1 MGNIHP
7 ADHPNGDRADIVTAV
22 IPGLIMSDERAGDG
36 IGAVASTMRII
47 AAPKHPGRDPVSVHI
62 VDELVS
68 VLRGEDGLAP
78 RLAAVLDRL
87 RTSATRLDASR
98 RTHQVTDQETADT
111 FGRMLDE
118 RRP

>member
-1 MGNIHP
+1 
-7 ADHPNGDRADIVTAV
+7 
-22 IPGLIMSDERAGDG
+22 MSDDRAGDG
-36 IGAVASTMRII
+36 IGAVARDMRII

-62 VDELVS
+62 VDQLVS

-87 RTSATRLDASR
+87 RISATRLEASR
-98 RTHQVTDQETADT
+98 RALQVIDQDAADT
-111 FGRMLDE
+111 FGRMPTE